1 MNAAYVKV
9 GAIFLGCLLLIGI
22 GAGGAWTWQANAYG
36 KAIATNEA
44 NRQADLAAISNAAAA
59 QSRQA
64 LAKQQ
69 TAEQAVAA
77 LDQKSTQE
85 KDTLNVENESL
96 RRAVADGSRRLRI
109 AGSCPAS
116 SSNLSGTAGA
126 TGLGDAATVEL
137 APDAGQSVFN
147 IRAGIIAD
155 QAALKAAQAYIR
167 DVCR

>member
-9 GAIFLGCLLLIGI
+9 GAILLGCLLLIGM
-22 GAGGAWTWQANAYG
+22 GAGGAWAWQANAYG
-36 KAIATNEA
+36 KVIATNEA

-85 KDTLNVENESL
+85 KDTLNAENESL
-96 RRAVADGSRRLRI
+96 RRAVAAGDHRLHI
-109 AGSCPAS
+109 AGTCSACN
-116 SSNLSGTAGA
+116 SNVPGTARA
-126 TGLGDAATVEL
+126 TGLGDATTVEL
-137 APDAGQSVFN
+137 APAAGQSVFD

-155 QAALKAAQAYIR
+155 QVALKAAQVYIR
-167 DVCR
+167 DVCK